1 MSIINKIN
9 STKNLNDI
17 NDHEF
22 YVLGYFEDLGLSKTG
37 KKINEQFNNVI
48 LNTKFK
54 GKLYSS
60 SLIYV
65 SQNNFK
71 ILLIGLGNSKEF
83 SIDKLRGCSGTAIK
97 AIKQNELSN
106 FIIELFGKD
115 KLNENKYLL
124 TKSIVEGLILGS
136 YEFNYYKTYEKKEFK
151 FKCSILDGN
160 KSAID
165 DSLIIS
171 NATCYARDLANHPS
185 NVLTPSKIANESKEI
200 ATSSKIKC
208 TIFDREEFI
217 KLGMGSFAAV
227 ARGTYEPPKF
237 IILEYYGAEDK
248 SERPYA
254 FLGKGITFDTGGISI
269 KPSPKMD
276 EMKFDMCG
284 AATVLGIMKAVKELK
299 PNFNLVCA
307 IAATENM
314 PGGNAIK
321 PGDIVKAYN
330 GKTIEI
336 LNTDAEGRMVLA
348 DALSYINEIYKP
360 KFMIDFATLTGAVI
374 YSLGHIATGIMGNNK
389 KLIQQ
394 ILQAGEITSER
405 CWELP
410 LWEEYCEHV
419 KSKIADVK
427 NLGSPGQA
435 GTIAGGAF
443 LKEFVNDTPWVHL
456 DIAGTAW
463 QGKDLP
469 YIPTGPSGV
478 GVRLS
483 LELLNIIKPQ

>member
-1 MSIINKIN
+1 MSTLSKI
-9 STKNLNDI
+9 STLSKFNDI
-17 NDHEF
+17 KDKELSVF
-22 YVLGYFEDLGLSKTG
+22 GYFEDIGLSKIG
-37 KKINEQFNNVI
+37 KKINSQFNNVI
-48 LNTKFK
+48 LNASFK
-54 GKLYSS
+54 GKLNSS
-60 SLIYV
+60 LLIYV
-65 SQNNFK
+65 GDNNSK
-71 ILLIGLGNSKEF
+71 ILLIGLGNSQKYT
-83 SIDKLRGCSGTAIK
+83 IDKLRGCAGTAIK
-97 AIKQNELSN
+97 EIKKNEISS
-106 FIIELFGKD
+106 FVIELIGGY
-115 KLNENKYLL
+115 KLNAKKYEL
-124 TKSIVEGLILGS
+124 TKSLVEGLTLGS
-136 YEFNYYKTYEKKEFK
+136 YNFNYYKSKNKKEFTIK
-151 FKCSILDGN
+151 SSILDADKIGIN
-160 KSAID
+160 D
-165 DSLIIS
+165 GLIIS
-171 NATCYARDLANHPS
+171 NATCYSRDLANHPS
-185 NVLTPSKIANESKEI
+185 NILTPSKIADESIKI
-200 ATSSKIKC
+200 AKSSKIKC
-208 TIFDREEFI
+208 KIFDREEFI
-217 KLGMGSFAAV
+217 NIGMGSFAAV
-227 ARGTYEPPKF
+227 AKGAYEPPKF
-237 IILEYYGAEDK
+237 IILEYNGSDNK
-248 SERPYA
+248 NERPYA

-299 PNFNLVCA
+299 PKLNLICA

-348 DALSYINEIYKP
+348 DALSYINDIYKP

-389 KLIQQ
+389 SLINN
-394 ILQAGEITSER
+394 ILKAGEITSER

-410 LWEEYCEHV
+410 LWDEYCEQV

-427 NLGSPGQA
+427 NLGAPGQA

-443 LKEFVNDTPWVHL
+443 LKEFVDDTPWVHF

-463 QGKDLP
+463 QAKDQP
-469 YIPTGPSGV
+469 YIPSGPSGV

-483 LELLNIIKPQ
+483 LELLNIISSS

>member
-1 MSIINKIN
+1 MSIISKIN

-17 NDHEF
+17 NDQKL
-22 YVLGYFEDLGLSKTG
+22 YVFGYFEDIGLSKSG
-37 KKINEQFNNVI
+37 KKINDQFNNVI

-65 SQNNFK
+65 SQNNLK
-71 ILLIGLGNSKEF
+71 ILLIGLGSSEKYT
-83 SIDKLRGCSGTAIK
+83 IDKLRSCSGSAIK

-106 FIIELFGKD
+106 FIIEIFGKD

-124 TKSIVEGLILGS
+124 TQSIVEGLILGS
-136 YEFNYYKTYEKKEFK
+136 YEFNYYKTNEKKELSI
-151 FKCSILDGN
+151 KCSILDGN
-160 KSAID
+160 KSAIE

-185 NVLTPSKIANESKEI
+185 NVLTPSKIADESREI
-200 ATSSKIKC
+200 ANSSKIKC

-227 ARGTYEPPKF
+227 AKGTYEPPKF
-237 IILEYYGAEDK
+237 IILEYYGAEDQNEK
-248 SERPYA
+248 PYA

-299 PNFNLVCA
+299 PKLNLICA

-348 DALSYINEIYKP
+348 DALSYINDIYKP

-374 YSLGHIATGIMGNNK
+374 YTLGHIATGIMGNNK
-389 KLIQQ
+389 KLIKQ

-410 LWEEYCEHV
+410 LWDEYCEQV

-427 NLGSPGQA
+427 NLGAPGQA

-443 LKEFVNDTPWVHL
+443 LKEFVDDTPWVHF

-463 QGKDLP
+463 QAKNQP

-483 LELLNIIKPQ
+483 LELLKIVKSL